1 MRYHFVL
8 RQPFYHKSKDMSEY
22 LSPSVKPYDL
32 QSCGSSLDI
41 GVPFRLL
48 DPDFQGPIVE
58 SMAIEDIF

>member
-1 MRYHFVL
+1 
-8 RQPFYHKSKDMSEY
+8 MSEY